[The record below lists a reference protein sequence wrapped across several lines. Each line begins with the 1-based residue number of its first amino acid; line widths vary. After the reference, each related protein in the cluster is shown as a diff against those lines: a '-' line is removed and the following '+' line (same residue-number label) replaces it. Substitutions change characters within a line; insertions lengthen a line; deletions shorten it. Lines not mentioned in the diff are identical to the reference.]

1 MARIKL
7 NLSRLTLPQKI
18 DKARQ
23 IVKALTGNPDFP
35 TPTPALAG
43 VTTAIN
49 DLDTAAASA
58 QASRQDAK
66 TKTTDQNDK
75 EAIVDGLLTQ
85 LAAYVESVAGTD
97 QKKILSAG
105 MDTKGPGVATSGPP
119 TVPQALAAT
128 AGDHDGEID
137 LSWDTVTGAKSYVM
151 EKSPDP
157 PTATSWAHA
166 GVSTKSSMT
175 ITTLASGTRYWF
187 RVAAIGT
194 NGQSGWSDPATKIA
208 P

>member
-7 NLSRLTLPQKI
+7 NLSRLPLPQKI

-23 IVKALTGNPDFP
+23 IVKALTANPDVP

-43 VTTAIN
+43 VNTATS
-49 DLDTAAASA
+49 DVDTAAAAA

-66 TKTTDQNDK
+66 TKTTDQTNK
-75 EAIVDGLLTQ
+75 EDVVDRLLTQ
-85 LAAYVESVAGTD
+85 LAAYVESVAGD
-97 QKKILSAG
+97 NQKMIQGAG
-105 MDTKGPGVATSGPP
+105 MDTKAQGVSSSGTPSAP
-119 TVPQALAAT
+119 LALAAT

-137 LSWDTVTGAKSYVM
+137 LGWDTVAGAKSYVI

-157 PTATSWAHA
+157 PTPTSWLHA
-166 GVSTKSSMT
+166 GVSTKSKMT
-175 ITTLASGTRYWF
+175 ISGLTSGTRYWF
-187 RVAAIGT
+187 RVAAVGPS
-194 NGQSGWSDPATKIA
+194 GQSGWSDPATKIV